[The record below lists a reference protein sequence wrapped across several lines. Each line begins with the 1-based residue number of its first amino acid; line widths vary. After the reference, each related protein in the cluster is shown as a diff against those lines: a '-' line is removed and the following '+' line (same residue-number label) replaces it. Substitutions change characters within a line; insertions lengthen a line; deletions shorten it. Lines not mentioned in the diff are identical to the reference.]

1 MAKTETPVVAPAA
14 PVPAATPGP
23 ATEPRS
29 IRVQLDRFL
38 DLMPF
43 PLPHIAALFVA
54 LAVITALVVIVAGW
68 GR

>member
-1 MAKTETPVVAPAA
+1 MTQTEKPVVAP
-14 PVPAATPGP
+14 ATPGP

-38 DLMPF
+38 ALLPF
-43 PLPHIAALFVA
+43 PLRHIAAVYVA